1 MEDRKFQEC
10 PEEDLV
16 LALFRSMSNDCKED
30 ALVALKAL
38 ARVSPHSPAVILRL
52 LPGGILGKSDG
63 DS

>member
-1 MEDRKFQEC
+1 MGDRKFQEC

-16 LALFRSMSNDCKED
+16 LALFRSMSKECKRD

-38 ARVSPHSPAVILRL
+38 ARVSPGRPAVALRL

>member
-10 PEEDLV
+10 PGEARILE
-16 LALFRSMSNDCKED
+16 LFRSMSNDCQSD
-30 ALVALKAL
+30 AILALEAL
-38 ARVSPHSPAVILRL
+38 ARVSPRSPTVILRL